1 MKRSQLAL
9 AIAGLLAS
17 SASFATINATGTTP
31 TGAPVLFAK
40 GLPSSSTSV
49 VRIPAFGVDNTKL
62 DVTFPV
68 GFGVP
73 AGAIQFVRL
82 DLSGGATF
90 AVEPGCQTSGVLI
103 ACNKRGVSAVGKS
116 FATFSIK
123 AATTGD
129 ILPSHALTVGFSATA
144 GVQGTL
150 PVASGI
156 NVPNTDNNVTLT
168 YTLHNNDVSADKGMS
183 GEGVLQAAT
192 KTIPYV
198 SFVDAI
204 SANFSGF
211 KQNDAAS
218 TNGNVAYAA
227 ELFSDV
233 GAEFKK
239 FFSVSEPVQ
248 LGQVL
253 LTVNTSVFL
262 NTGNTS
268 DNNMAVNVLSNGS
281 NLLGTGSTLVVS
293 GNFSFLQDLTN
304 GEPNGKYDSA
314 GSRVTLKLGGADT
327 TTRQCSGTDVAVG
340 GTTVAGDKVTFKLD
354 GGGAFLSA
362 LTAPASMSLCISPNG
377 SSIIEGSDVSI
388 SFNPVGMSSL
398 KLNAATFDKFAKIA
412 QNGTVLDSPYV
423 STNKNYVN
431 RLILTN
437 TSGKALKYQVLQVVT
452 DAGKTLPLNMAN
464 STGNIPASA
473 NLFLKVED
481 LITDAAN
488 VSPARVAVRISVTGS
503 NKAVQGV
510 AQTIKKVNVIN
521 GGAGDLQTVP
531 FVRKCGG
538 SGCN

>member
-17 SASFATINATGTTP
+17 SASFAVIDATESTITGGP
-31 TGAPVLFAK
+31 LLFAK

-49 VRIPAFGVDNTKL
+49 VKIPVDGTGTNGDGL
-62 DVTFPV
+62 DVILPV
-68 GFGVP
+68 GFSIP
-73 AGAIQFVRL
+73 AGATQFIRL
-82 DLSGGATF
+82 DLTGGATF
-90 AVEPGCQTSGVLI
+90 GVELGCMTSVSI
-103 ACNKRGVSAVGKS
+103 VACNKRGVSAIGKS
-116 FATFSIK
+116 FATFAIK
-123 AATTGD
+123 AGTTD
-129 ILPSHALTVGFSATA
+129 ISPSSELTVGFSTLSGVTA
-144 GVQGTL
+144 GPITG
-150 PVASGI
+150 AGI
-156 NVPNTDNNVTLT
+156 RVPNTDNNVTLI
-168 YTLHNNDVSADKGMS
+168 YTLHNNDVSADKGVT
-183 GEGVLQAAT
+183 GEGVLQTAT
-192 KTIPYV
+192 KTVPYV

-204 SANFSGF
+204 SANFTGF
-211 KQNDAAS
+211 KQNDPAG
-218 TNGNVAYAA
+218 TDGNIAYAA

-233 GAEFKK
+233 GAEFKR
-239 FFSVSEPVQ
+239 FYNVAEPVQ

-253 LTVNTSVFL
+253 LTVNTDVFL
-262 NTGNTS
+262 NTGDA
-268 DNNMAVNVLSNGS
+268 DNNSAEKVADDGS

-304 GEPNGKYDSA
+304 GEPSGKYDSA
-314 GSRVTLKLGGADT
+314 ASKITFKSGGANLDS
-327 TTRQCSGTDVAVG
+327 RQCDGTDVPMG
-340 GTTVAGDKVTFKLD
+340 GTTVAGDKVSFKLD
-354 GGGAFLSA
+354 GGGAFVG
-362 LTAPASMSLCISPNG
+362 TSMSLCVSPNG
-377 SSIIEGSDVSI
+377 VSVIEGSDISV
-388 SFNPVGMSSL
+388 SFNPVGISDL
-398 KLNAATFDKFAKIA
+398 KLNSATFDKFAKIS
-412 QNGTVLDSPYV
+412 QNGTVLDSPYL
-423 STNKNYVN
+423 STNANYVN

-452 DAGKTLPLNMAN
+452 DAGKTLPLNTAN

-481 LITDAAN
+481 LITDAAK